1 MQPSGL
7 PLSEKIQ
14 EKPMAVIESTSPE
27 KKGEK
32 LSGRVLRGMPDEE
45 LLAYAKNTINEEKI
59 SKMDKLA
66 CKYSALY
73 KELSKRGMRDKIGLE
88 THKRVKGRYRRLGE
102 MDDDAVLLPVRGEGG
117 RPG

>member
-1 MQPSGL
+1 MIGGITQALDLRTKAENKTKLQLAINSRAKLQPSGL

-66 CKYSALY
+66 TDLLWY
-73 KELSKRGMRDKIGLE
+73 
-88 THKRVKGRYRRLGE
+88 
-102 MDDDAVLLPVRGEGG
+102 DAIAFIS
-117 RPG
+117 